1 MYRAAH
7 TARKNIHFSPTGAG
21 RHSRG
26 SSNQERTRLRQ
37 LLVCV
42 VLFLTVF
49 LGKGI
54 FPAKLLQVRDDIVQ
68 LITYNIDFKA
78 AFSKLGATIG
88 GEGTLL
94 DQLGEF
100 CVEVFGGFSS
110 SDVDPQQAGNLYDSS
125 QSTVS
130 YTHLTLPT
138 IA

>member
-26 SSNQERTRLRQ
+26 SSSQERTRLRQ

-78 AFSKLGATIG
+78 AFSKLGTTIG

-94 DQLGEF
+94 DQLG
-100 CVEVFGGFSS
+100 
-110 SDVDPQQAGNLYDSS
+110 
-125 QSTVS
+125 
-130 YTHLTLPT
+130 
-138 IA
+138 

>member
-26 SSNQERTRLRQ
+26 SSSQERTRLRQ

-100 CVEVFGGFSS
+100 CVEVFGGSSS

-125 QSTVS
+125 Q
-130 YTHLTLPT
+130 
-138 IA
+138 